1 MELKKKMSETSRRF
15 AGQRRVRGPWRA
27 YLDGIARYR
36 GDLNRYCRRLTGNLW
51 DGEDL
56 MQDALVRVFGL
67 LGRSD
72 ARVENPRAYL
82 IRTATNIWIDR
93 MRRQAREQAI
103 LALGIPET
111 SVSSPPS
118 PEAGVEQRDAARK
131 LFQSLHPQERAAIL
145 MKDIFDLSL
154 DETAGML
161 RTSVGAVKA
170 ALWRGRGR
178 LEAKRPPA
186 EFDAPPPEI
195 VERFMK
201 ALSERDMAAMRALC
215 SDDLT
220 VELVG
225 GAETEGWEKNRTFFT
240 YAHMTMPSLGFGH
253 HPWWRTAVYQG
264 EPIVLG
270 FRTLDGVEGLNEVHR
285 IEAAEGK
292 IQKIR
297 CYCFC
302 PETLAALAQEL
313 ELKAIWRPYRSP
325 AATEVVLAMVGLRR
339 RR

>member
-1 MELKKKMSETSRRF
+1 
-15 AGQRRVRGPWRA
+15 
-27 YLDGIARYR
+27 
-36 GDLNRYCRRLTGNLW
+36 
-51 DGEDL
+51 
-56 MQDALVRVFGL
+56 
-67 LGRSD
+67 
-72 ARVENPRAYL
+72 
-82 IRTATNIWIDR
+82 
-93 MRRQAREQAI
+93 
-103 LALGIPET
+103 
-111 SVSSPPS
+111 
-118 PEAGVEQRDAARK
+118 
-131 LFQSLHPQERAAIL
+131 
-145 MKDIFDLSL
+145 
-154 DETAGML
+154 
-161 RTSVGAVKA
+161 
-170 ALWRGRGR
+170 
-178 LEAKRPPA
+178 
-186 EFDAPPPEI
+186 
-195 VERFMK
+195 MK